1 MITVVHYLLRWIQ
14 TEFYMIT
21 VVHYLLRWHSV
32 DSFLQNDQKRNTKS
46 ISVIMA
52 FNNLVP
58 LF

>member
-1 MITVVHYLLRWIQ
+1 MRSIQ